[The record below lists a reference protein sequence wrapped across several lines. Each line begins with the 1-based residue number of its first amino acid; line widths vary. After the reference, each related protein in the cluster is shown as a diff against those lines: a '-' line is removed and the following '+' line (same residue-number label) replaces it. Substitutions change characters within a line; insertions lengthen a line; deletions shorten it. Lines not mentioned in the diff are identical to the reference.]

1 MKRREF
7 FAATL
12 AGAALTALPLRRLRA
27 EAAAA
32 ASAPDADLAA
42 IKLGGGQTV
51 IPKAAVTELRSRLRG
66 SLLTSAQEGYEQAR
80 RIWNHMIDR
89 HPALIARCAGP
100 ADVATAITFAREHEL
115 LLAVRGGG
123 HSFPGY
129 STCDGGLVV
138 DLSTMHGV
146 RVDPTAKT
154 ARAEGGAWLGDVD
167 AESQHYGL
175 ATPLGAISNTGIA
188 GLTLGGG
195 YGWLSRRFGLACDN
209 LVGADLITADG
220 TFHRLSAQ
228 ENSDLFWAIRGGGG
242 NFGVVTSFEYR
253 LHAVGPKVLA
263 GYLAYPPAQLREVL
277 EFYADFASHAPRE
290 LHVEFD
296 AATPLGSGGVGPTI
310 NICYSAD
317 PKAGEK
323 VIEPLLK
330 FGKPVANTIKLQDYV
345 TVQKQFDGPP
355 LSAYNSYL
363 KSGFVREITPGLID
377 VLANQLQA
385 NETFGTAVSHF
396 GGAIGDRA
404 PTATAFAHREANFM
418 VMISGGWKDSADND
432 RNRNEVRARW
442 DKVRPFTSGYY
453 VNLNEGD
460 QRQTDDNYGPNY
472 ARLAALKRQYDP
484 ANLFRLNANVRPA

>member
-12 AGAALTALPLRRLRA
+12 TSAAIAAFPMRRLLA
-27 EAAAA
+27 EGA
-32 ASAPDADLAA
+32 ASASVPDADITA
-42 IKLGGGQTV
+42 IKLSGGPTV
-51 IPKAAVTELRSRLRG
+51 IPKAAVAGLRSHLRG
-66 SLLTSAQEGYEQAR
+66 LLLVSGQDGYEQAR

-89 HPALIARCAGP
+89 HPALIARCAGA
-100 ADVATAITFAREHEL
+100 ADVATALAFAREQEL
-115 LLAVRGGG
+115 LLAIRGGG

-129 STCDGGLVV
+129 STCDGGMVI

-146 RVDPTAKT
+146 RVDPIAKT
-154 ARAEGGAWLGDVD
+154 VRAEGGAWLGDVD

-209 LVGADLITADG
+209 LVAADLITADG
-220 TFHRLSAQ
+220 QFHRLSEQ
-228 ENSDLFWAIRGGGG
+228 ENPDLFWAIRGGGG

-253 LHAVGPKVLA
+253 LHAVGPQVLA
-263 GYLAYPPAQLREVL
+263 GFLAFPPAQLREVL
-277 EFYADFASHAPRE
+277 EFYADFASRAPRE

-296 AATPLGSGGVGPTI
+296 AATPLESGTSPTI

-323 VIEPLLK
+323 ALEPLLR
-330 FGKPVANTIKLQDYV
+330 FGKPTMNTIKMQDYV
-345 TVQKQFDGPP
+345 TVQRQFDGPP
-355 LSAYNSYL
+355 LSEYNSYL
-363 KSGFVREITPGLID
+363 KSGFLREISPGLID
-377 VLANQLQA
+377 VIVEQLEPD
-385 NETFGTAVSHF
+385 ETFGASLSHF

-404 PTATAFAHREANFM
+404 PTATAFAHRDANFM
-418 VMISGGWKDSADND
+418 VLLGAGWKDAADNE
-432 RNRNEVRARW
+432 RNRNELRSRW
-442 DKVRPFTSGYY
+442 EKVKPFTAGYY

-460 QRQTDDNYGPNY
+460 QRATDDNYGPNH
-472 ARLAALKRQYDP
+472 ARLATLKRQHDP
-484 ANLFRLNANVRPA
+484 ANLFRLNANILPA

>member
-7 FAATL
+7 FAAAL
-12 AGAALTALPLRRLRA
+12 AGASIAALPIRRTLA
-27 EAAAA
+27 EETAG
-32 ASAPDADLAA
+32 ASVPEADIAA
-42 IKLGGGQTV
+42 IKLGGGPTL
-51 IPKAAVTELRSRLRG
+51 IPKAAVADLRSRLRG
-66 SLLTSAQEGYEQAR
+66 PLLAQGQEGYEQAR

-100 ADVATAITFAREHEL
+100 ADVAAAITFAREHEL
-115 LLAVRGGG
+115 LLSVRGGG

-146 RVDPTAKT
+146 RVDPIART

-209 LVGADLITADG
+209 LVTADLITADG
-220 TFHRLSAQ
+220 QFHRVSER
-228 ENSDLFWAIRGGGG
+228 ENPDLFWAIRGGGG
-242 NFGVVTSFEYR
+242 NFGVVTSFEYQ
-253 LHAVGPKVLA
+253 LHAVGPQVLA
-263 GYLAYPPAQLREVL
+263 GELAYPAAQLREVL
-277 EFYADFASHAPRE
+277 EFYAEFAARAPRE

-296 AATPLGSGGVGPTI
+296 AATPLDGGPSPTI

-323 VIEPLLK
+323 VLEPLLK
-330 FGKPVANTIKLQDYV
+330 FGKPTLNTIKMQNYV

-355 LSAYNSYL
+355 LSEYNSYL
-363 KSGFVREITPGLID
+363 KSGFVRDLTPGLID
-377 VLANQLQA
+377 VIVDQFQW
-385 NETFGTAVSHF
+385 NETFDAAVSHF

-404 PTATAFAHREANFM
+404 PTATAFTHRDANFM
-418 VMISGGWKDSADND
+418 VFVSGGWKDSADND
-432 RNRNEVRARW
+432 RYRSEVRGRW
-442 DKVRPFTSGYY
+442 DKVKPFTAGYY

-460 QRQTDDNYGPNY
+460 QRQTDDNYGVNR
-472 ARLAALKRQYDP
+472 ARLETLKRKYDP
-484 ANLFRLNANVRPA
+484 ANLFRLNANIRPA

>member
-12 AGAALTALPLRRLRA
+12 AGAAIAALPIRRLVA
-27 EAAAA
+27 EGTAAT
-32 ASAPDADLAA
+32 PDTDLNAV
-42 IKLGGGQTV
+42 KLGGGQTV
-51 IPKAAVTELRSRLRG
+51 IPKAAVTDLRSRLRG
-66 SLLTSAQEGYEQAR
+66 SVLVPGQEGYEQAR

-100 ADVATAITFAREHEL
+100 ADAATAIQFAREHEL

-129 STCDGGLVV
+129 STCDGGVV
-138 DLSTMHGV
+138 IDLSTMHGV
-146 RVDPTAKT
+146 RVDPIAKT

-220 TFHRLSAQ
+220 QFHRLSEQ
-228 ENSDLFWAIRGGGG
+228 ENPDLFWAIRGGGG

-277 EFYADFASHAPRE
+277 EFYADYASHAPRE

-296 AATPLGSGGVGPTI
+296 AATPLESGTSPTI

-323 VIEPLLK
+323 AIEPLLK
-330 FGKPVANTIKLQDYV
+330 FGKPSVNTIKMQDYV

-355 LSAYNSYL
+355 LSQYNSYL
-363 KSGFVREITPGLID
+363 KSGFVRELTPGLID
-377 VLANQLQA
+377 VLVNQLHA
-385 NETFGTAVSHF
+385 DETFGTAVSHF

-404 PTATAFAHREANFM
+404 PTATAFAHRDANFM
-418 VMISGGWKDSADND
+418 VFVSGGWKDSADND
-432 RNRNEVRARW
+432 RYRSEVRSRW
-442 DKVRPFTSGYY
+442 EKVRPFTSGYY

-460 QRQTDDNYGPNY
+460 QRQTDDNYGPNL
-472 ARLAALKRQYDP
+472 ARLTELKRKYDP
-484 ANLFRLNANVRPA
+484 TNLFRLNANVRPA

>member
-12 AGAALTALPLRRLRA
+12 AGAAIAALPLRRLLA
-27 EAAAA
+27 EGAAAQA
-32 ASAPDADLAA
+32 ADTDLNA

-51 IPKAAVTELRSRLRG
+51 VPKAAVTELRSRLRG
-66 SLLTSAQEGYEQAR
+66 LVLVPGQEGYEQAR
-80 RIWNHMIDR
+80 HIWNHMIDK

-100 ADVATAITFAREHEL
+100 ADVATAVTFAREHEL

-129 STCDGGLVV
+129 STCDGGMVV

-146 RVDPTAKT
+146 RADPVAKT

-209 LVGADLITADG
+209 LVAADLITADG
-220 TFHRLSAQ
+220 QFHRLSEQ
-228 ENSDLFWAIRGGGG
+228 ENPDLFWAIRGGGG

-253 LHAVGPKVLA
+253 LHPVGPKVLA
-263 GYLAYPPAQLREVL
+263 GYLAYRTAQLRDVL

-296 AATPLGSGGVGPTI
+296 AATPIESGASPTI

-323 VIEPLLK
+323 ALEPLLK
-330 FGKPVANTIKLQDYV
+330 FGKPLVNTIKMQDYV

-355 LSAYNSYL
+355 LSQYNSYL
-363 KSGFVREITPGLID
+363 KSGFVRELTPGLID
-377 VLANQLQA
+377 VIANQLQS
-385 NETFGTAVSHF
+385 NETFGASVSHF

-404 PTATAFAHREANFM
+404 PTATAFTHREANFM
-418 VMISGGWKDSADND
+418 VFVSGGWKDSVDND
-432 RNRNEVRARW
+432 RNRSEVRSRW
-442 DKVRPFTSGYY
+442 DKVKPFTSGYY

-472 ARLAALKRQYDP
+472 ARLAEIKHKYDP

>member
-7 FAATL
+7 FATSL
-12 AGAALTALPLRRLRA
+12 ASAAIAALPVRRLWA
-27 EAAAA
+27 E
-32 ASAPDADLAA
+32 SVVGSSIPDADIAA
-42 IKLGGGQTV
+42 IKLNGGAIV
-51 IPKAAVTELRSRLRG
+51 IPRAAVADLRSRLRG
-66 SLLTSAQEGYEQAR
+66 ALLVPGQEGYEQAR

-100 ADVATAITFAREHEL
+100 ADVAAALAFAREREL

-129 STCDGGLVV
+129 STCDGGLVI

-146 RVDPTAKT
+146 RVDPIAKT
-154 ARAEGGAWLGDVD
+154 VRAEGGAWLGDVD

-220 TFHRLSAQ
+220 QFHRLSEQ
-228 ENSDLFWAIRGGGG
+228 ENPDLFWAIRGGGG
-242 NFGVVTSFEYR
+242 NFGVVTSFEYK
-253 LHAVGPKVLA
+253 LHAVGPQVLA
-263 GYLAYPPAQLREVL
+263 GFLAYPATELRQVL
-277 EFYADFASHAPRE
+277 EFYAEFAARAPRE

-296 AATPLGSGGVGPTI
+296 AATPLPSGTAPTI

-317 PKAGEK
+317 PQAGEK
-323 VIEPLLK
+323 VLEPLIK
-330 FGKPVANTIKLQDYV
+330 FGKPTMNTIKMQDYV
-345 TVQKQFDGPP
+345 AVQRQFDGPP
-355 LSAYNSYL
+355 LSEHNSYL
-363 KSGFVREITPGLID
+363 KSGFLREVQPGLID
-377 VLANQLQA
+377 VIVNELHAD
-385 NETFGTAVSHF
+385 ETFGVSVSHF
-396 GGAIGDRA
+396 GGAIGDRS
-404 PTATAFAHREANFM
+404 PTATAFTHREANFM
-418 VMISGGWKDSADND
+418 VYVSGGWKDAADND
-432 RNRNEVRARW
+432 HNRSEVRSRW
-442 DKVRPFTSGYY
+442 DKVKPFTAGYY

-460 QRQTDDNYGPNY
+460 QRQTDDNYGPNH

-484 ANLFRLNANVRPA
+484 ANQFRLNANVRPA